1 MKQDESLRSSWV
13 RKGVE
18 VTVQKYKNIVL
29 SIHVRAGLHKA
40 VLQVH
45 KTNALW

>member
-13 RKGVE
+13 RTGVE
-18 VTVQKYKNIVL
+18 VTIQKYKNIVL
-29 SIHVRAGLHKA
+29 SIHVRAGLYKA

-45 KTNALW
+45 KTNAL